1 MKSDHCQLQIIT
13 FSALYSICFYYSQ
26 RCLCYFVAGTV
37 LTLGPVWVIPTLS
50 TGGSVLQALCTQ
62 PLFMRGRMLL
72 QTHDAIMLN
81 IVALLQHLLSFDMHL
96 LCFFKKNDYR
106 RDKGEENACFLH
118 KENIHVNWLN

>member
-1 MKSDHCQLQIIT
+1 M
-13 FSALYSICFYYSQ
+13 
-26 RCLCYFVAGTV
+26 AGTV

-96 LCFFKKNDYR
+96 LCFLKKMTTGVIKER
-106 RDKGEENACFLH
+106 RALVSYTKRIYMLIG
-118 KENIHVNWLN
+118 